1 MSCWHRYIPI
11 GSTSCIEDDT
21 KGLEWM
27 IEAVPHPLMA
37 LVCVA
42 IILGRE
48 VVWVKAVDET

>member
-1 MSCWHRYIPI
+1 
-11 GSTSCIEDDT
+11 
-21 KGLEWM
+21 M